1 MGGFA
6 AGLAGAIGDHLHE
19 QHLLNLQQQVESKRN
34 LLDNYKTLLSDPHM
48 ADVHGDIVGAMLK
61 AAGTDPTKLHKQIGK
76 PGGEFDPTQWQVL
89 AQQRHAGQVP
99 SPVNQGQNP
108 TQIPAAPV
116 QHDSTPGGQSQMAP
130 AWNNASTQSVG
141 PPPGGMSAGDGGDGM
156 GMSIPLPP
164 GVQQPPSQGP
174 APAEIVGNMGA
185 QSKQALPPTQGS
197 PAPNGVEVTS
207 PQQAAAVAPPP
218 VAAPPPAPI
227 YQGGGS
233 LTQEELNRRSLAFTS
248 QTDEAQQ
255 QAEMRRMNQV
265 EGFRRTA
272 ERQTRL
278 QQVEDLKADGTWDK
292 LTDRERAA
300 IRSGVST
307 LGNVPRALPAIHD
320 VPGSSAPPGQQDTFG
335 NDIDPK
341 GVYNIRTNPA
351 TGEQDWYPKSDTSI
365 RHTFQWGTDPQNPQK
380 QVLFRIDNAGVK
392 TLVDD
397 ISKINPAMIPTQK
410 STSSSSTTDA
420 AGNTT
425 TKNTSVSQ
433 KSLSGAGA
441 GASIPPPPAA
451 KAQGGGGVGGAL
463 RSSVVPTA
471 PGASAPKPVSA
482 PPATKF
488 TQQRSDQSYNNA
500 QHELDTIA
508 KPVSD
513 LVTRM
518 TRLQDTLNQ
527 NSPQADALV
536 APELLSVMSGGSGS
550 GLRMNEA
557 EIQRIVGGRSHW
569 EDLKSAVAK
578 WQLDPSKPFLI
589 TPEQRGQIRKLV
601 EAVAQRTTAKQDAVN
616 EAYKSL
622 GTETDPA
629 KHRQITTG
637 LRRIL
642 SDIEQGKAGTGG
654 NGSGGSGGDNG
665 GAGSGGVT
673 ELERGPDG
681 KLRIKGSG
689 K

>member
-19 QHLLNLQQQVESKRN
+19 QHLININEQVESKRN
-34 LLDNYKTLLSDPHM
+34 LLDNYKVLLTDPHM
-48 ADVHGDIVGAMLK
+48 ADVHGDIVQAMLK
-61 AAGTDPTKLHKQIGK
+61 AAGTDPAKLSKAIGK

-89 AQQRHAGQVP
+89 AQQRAAGQVP

-108 TQIPAAPV
+108 TRIPAAPV
-116 QHDSTPGGQSQMAP
+116 QHASTPGGQAQMAP
-130 AWNNASTQSVG
+130 AWNNASTQAMG
-141 PPPGGMSAGDGGDGM
+141 PPPGGMSAGDGAE

-164 GVQQPPSQGP
+164 GAQQPSSQGGH
-174 APAEIVGNMGA
+174 PAEIVGNMGA
-185 QSKQALPPTQGS
+185 QSKQALPPTLNA
-197 PAPNGVEVTS
+197 PAPNGVEVAS

-218 VAAPPPAPI
+218 VSAASSGPPRPSFQYGPM
-227 YQGGGS
+227 GS
-233 LTQEELNRRSLAFTS
+233 LPQSELNRRMIDLKS
-248 QTDEAQQ
+248 QEADAQQ
-255 QAEMRRMNQV
+255 QAEMRRMV
-265 EGFRRTA
+265 AVKDFERKA

-278 QQVEDLKADGTWDK
+278 QQVEDLKADGTWPL
-292 LTDRERAA
+292 LTVREQAA
-300 IRSGVST
+300 IRSGVTT
-307 LGNVPRALPAIHD
+307 LGNVPRSLPAIHD

-335 NDIDPK
+335 NDVDPK

-351 TGEQDWYPKSDTSI
+351 TGEQEWYPKSDTAV
-365 RHTFQWGTDPQNPQK
+365 RHTFQWGVDPKDPQK

-392 TLVDD
+392 TLVED

-420 AGNTT
+420 AGNTST
-425 TKNTSVSQ
+425 RNTSTSQ
-433 KSLSGAGA
+433 KTLSGAGA
-441 GASIPPPPAA
+441 GAPIPPPPAA
-451 KAQGGGGVGGAL
+451 RAQNSGAAPPAPEATAVGA
-463 RSSVVPTA
+463 
-471 PGASAPKPVSA
+471 
-482 PPATKF
+482 PATKF

-557 EIQRIVGGRSHW
+557 EIQRIVGGRNKW
-569 EDLKSAVAK
+569 QDLKSAIDK

-616 EAYKSL
+616 QAYKAL

-629 KHRQITTG
+629 KHRLITTG
-637 LRRIL
+637 LRRTL
-642 SDIEQGKAGTGG
+642 SDIEQGKTTGG
-654 NGSGGSGGDNG
+654 GGGD
-665 GAGSGGVT
+665 SSDVT
-673 ELERGPDG
+673 DLERGPDG